1 MKSKGDNLK
10 FFIGTFLTVL
20 VINQSFYGFCMKPHC
35 LIAAL
40 PLTLIISGL
49 ITFFYF
55 KSQKEDI
62 EHYGDKI

>member
-1 MKSKGDNLK
+1 MQ
-10 FFIGTFLTVL
+10 FFIVTFLTVL

-35 LIAAL
+35 LMAAL

-55 KSQKEDI
+55 KSQKEDTNTQ
-62 EHYGDKI
+62 GDEVWKNYY

>member
-1 MKSKGDNLK
+1 
-10 FFIGTFLTVL
+10 
-20 VINQSFYGFCMKPHC
+20 MKPHC